1 MFCCR
6 VMKRHSSLLW
16 SLLSWWWWWWWVWK
30 WPETR
35 NLNQDP
41 LRWSFD
47 KPFCNNKSS
56 LTAFLMSI
64 FNTSS
69 ESISP
74 QFVVYPCPKNC
85 LLQAVYRLCI
95 LTELS
100 SVFPVL
106 MEHYWLPWRP
116 AFWFSLVLWR
126 SGSWPLGSGV
136 KDVMFNCKEWHV
148 CVNAVIPPKPLKVI
162 DTLLYLRK
170 QMEFWSPWFWNI
182 KKKCVNDRHHLVSW
196 DHITLL
202 LYYIHVWNV
211 ATKPFPGMFPKRI
224 VEGSIESRRSK
235 HR

>member
-1 MFCCR
+1 MFCCG

-30 WPETR
+30 WPEKR

-56 LTAFLMSI
+56 LTAFVMSI

-85 LLQAVYRLCI
+85 LLQRQYTDFAYWRNSALCSQCLWNI
-95 LTELS
+95 IGFRSFLPFA
-100 SVFPVL
+100 FPWSCGDQFL
-106 MEHYWLPWRP
+106 GRQ
-116 AFWFSLVLWR
+116 ASKR
-126 SGSWPLGSGV
+126 WPLGSGV

-148 CVNAVIPPKPLKVI
+148 CVNAVPPKTTESYWYF
-162 DTLLYLRK
+162 TLLEETNGILK
-170 QMEFWSPWFWNI
+170 SMI
-182 KKKCVNDRHHLVSW
+182 L
-196 DHITLL
+196 
-202 LYYIHVWNV
+202 
-211 ATKPFPGMFPKRI
+211 
-224 VEGSIESRRSK
+224 K
-235 HR
+235 HRKEMCKR